1 MEAIVLKRKYFEGMT
16 DQEFFHFC
24 QEYENLK
31 IERDAQG
38 NIIIMPPTGINT
50 SGKNLSISGELYI
63 WNKQAKAGK
72 AFDSNGGFTLP
83 NSAVR
88 SPDVAWISWE
98 RYNRLSEKDKE
109 GFAPVCPDFVIELRS
124 RTDQLK
130 EAKQKME
137 EWIANGCR
145 LAWLI
150 DPVEEKAYVYRPG
163 REPQVIPTFDAT
175 LSGDDVLASF
185 ELDLRILK

>member
-1 MEAIVLKRKYFEGMT
+1 LKRKYFEGMT

-38 NIIIMPPTGINT
+38 NIILLLPPGADTGH
-50 SGKNLSISGELYI
+50 KNIKITARLQVWSEKDGTGL
-63 WNKQAKAGK
+63 
-72 AFDSNGGFTLP
+72 AFDNNTGFTL
-83 NSAVR
+83 SSQAMR
-88 SPDVAWISWE
+88 SPDAAW
-98 RYNRLSEKDKE
+98 LTLEKWNQLTAEQKE
-109 GFAPVCPDFVIELRS
+109 VFAPVCPDFVIELCS

-150 DPVEEKAYVYRPG
+150 DPVEEKAYVYRPD

-175 LSGDDVLASF
+175 LSGDDVLAGF